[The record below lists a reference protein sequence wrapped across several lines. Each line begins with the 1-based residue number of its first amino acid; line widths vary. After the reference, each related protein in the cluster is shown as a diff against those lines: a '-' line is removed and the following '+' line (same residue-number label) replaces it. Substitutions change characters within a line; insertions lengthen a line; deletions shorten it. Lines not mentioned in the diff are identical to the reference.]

1 MSSDYHPDLFNHL
14 GVRYLKI
21 VKRMIFI
28 LLYTCVSSS
37 LLLFHGPFNA
47 LKTYVLGEFA
57 TSRHAYLLRPLSLF
71 TISQQT
77 INQYKPD
84 FATQNVANT
93 NLEQLHKNF
102 QTNDASITVSTIHHS
117 TFTAYVMEVRDPKR
131 IRVAVTKYRGK
142 VGQTVSD
149 MVQENGA
156 VAGVNGGA
164 FADANYQGTGGI
176 PKGITIAN
184 GQLVESHDDGSI
196 IGFTKGGAMIAGM
209 YSAAQLQQMGVDEA
223 LTFGPILIQ
232 NGHDVI
238 QGSGNTWAWAP
249 RTAVGQTKDGTVIFV
264 VTDGRYIH
272 GPNNAGASMQDLA
285 QIMLQY
291 HCYVAANLDGGSS
304 STMVN
309 NGKLVN
315 QPTDVLGEREVATSV
330 MVMPEQ
336 GGAS

>member
-1 MSSDYHPDLFNHL
+1 M
-14 GVRYLKI
+14 
-21 VKRMIFI
+21 
-28 LLYTCVSSS
+28 
-37 LLLFHGPFNA
+37 FHGPFPA
-47 LKTYVLGEFA
+47 LKSYVLGEFA
-57 TSRHAYLLRPLSLF
+57 TSRHAYLLRPMSLY
-71 TISQQT
+71 TISQKT
-77 INQYKPD
+77 INQYKPH
-84 FATQNVANT
+84 FSQQNVANT

-102 QTNDASITVSTIHHS
+102 QSVNDSAITVQTVHES

-164 FADANYQGTGGI
+164 FDDAHFQGTGGI

-184 GQLVESHDDGSI
+184 GQVVESKNDGSI
-196 IGFTKGGAMIAGM
+196 IGFTQGGAMVAGM
-209 YSAAQLQQMGVDEA
+209 YSASQLQQMGVDEA

-232 NGHDVI
+232 NGRDVS
-238 QGSGNTWAWAP
+238 QNVGTWGYAP

-272 GPNNAGASMQDLA
+272 GPNDAGASMQQLA

-304 STMVN
+304 ATMVKD
-309 NGKLVN
+309 GKLVN
-315 QPTDVLGEREVATSV
+315 QPTDVLGEREVATS
-330 MVMPEQ
+330 MIIMPEQ
-336 GGAS
+336 RGGAS